1 MTMSY
6 LKIINGHVQITCV
19 AAIAPRCRCVRFSRV
34 TSNSASYR
42 SYERA
47 QLVRVPV
54 RVADGVEDVLHEK
67 VLCKSNKMETPA
79 ATK

>member
-1 MTMSY
+1 MLY

-19 AAIAPRCRCVRFSRV
+19 AAMAPRCRCVRFSRV

-47 QLVRVPV
+47 QLVLVPV
-54 RVADGVEDVLHEK
+54 RVADGVEDVLEVEK
-67 VLCKSNKMETPA
+67 SILCKSNKMETP
-79 ATK
+79 